1 MAVCDWQFNPNDR
14 RKCPYEPMKVFS
26 GIAVSPGVVTGPAM
40 VLGSDNFRIPRKF
53 VSRDAVDAELQRFH
67 VALDLV
73 CKDIKGNE
81 QLVSSQ
87 LGAQYGAIFSAHLQM
102 AQDPRLIREVE
113 SLIRDQSRSPEF
125 AVSRVLRSYAE
136 QLQKMGD
143 RYLSERAL
151 DIFDL
156 EKRLLRKLLGESRE
170 ELRNLTEPVIILAH
184 DLTPG
189 ETATLNTKFV
199 LGFATEVGGHTSH
212 TAILAGALEIPA
224 IVGLGRCLAGISGGE
239 TVILDGDHGRVII
252 DPDSESLTRVQHS
265 QARSQ
270 RVRDRLGEMGSL
282 PAETQDGQRV
292 TICGNIEFP
301 EEVRQCI
308 KRGAD
313 GIGLYRTEFL
323 FLSGNREPSESDHYE
338 AYCRVVEACGDLP
351 VVIRTLDIG
360 ADKVPQLM
368 ADQFAES
375 ANPMLG
381 LRSIRLSLRN
391 TQMFKRQLRAILRAS
406 VHGNVRVMFPL
417 VATLL
422 EFRQAKMILMDVM
435 EDLEDEGI
443 PFQRN
448 LPVGMMVE
456 VPSAVILAEEFA
468 REVDFF
474 SIGTND
480 LIQYTLA
487 CDRSDPTVAHLYRSG
502 DPSILR
508 LIQMVLRAAEKH
520 GKPVTVCGQMSSD
533 PRFIPLLLGM
543 GLRSLSATPQAIPR
557 LKEVVRNLSISEA
570 ERISQHA
577 CSLDLARDVEHYLQ
591 GELSR
596 LCPDL
601 VDEVGF

>member
-1 MAVCDWQFNPNDR
+1 
-14 RKCPYEPMKVFS
+14 MKVYT
-26 GIAVSPGVVTGPAM
+26 GIAVSPGVVSGPVL
-40 VLGSDNFRIPRKF
+40 VLGSENFRIPRKF
-53 VSRDAVDAELQRFH
+53 VSRDAIDDELHRFH
-67 VALDLV
+67 VALDDV
-73 CKDIKGNE
+73 CRDIKSNE

-102 AQDPRLIREVE
+102 AEDPRLIREVE
-113 SLIRDQSRSPEF
+113 ALIREQTRSPEF

-136 QLQKMGD
+136 QLEKMGD
-143 RYLSERAL
+143 RYLSERTL
-151 DIFDL
+151 DIYDL
-156 EKRLLRKLLGESRE
+156 EKRLLRQLLGESRE
-170 ELRNLTEPVIILAH
+170 ELRNLTEPVILLAH
-184 DLTPG
+184 DLTPS
-189 ETATLNTKFV
+189 ETATLDTKFV

-224 IVGLGRCLAGISGGE
+224 VVGLGRCLSSVSGGE
-239 TVILDGDHGRVII
+239 AVILDGDHGRVII
-252 DPDSESLTRVQHS
+252 DPDSATVHRVYDM
-265 QARSQ
+265 QARSLKI
-270 RVRDRLGEMGSL
+270 RERLRLMETL
-282 PAETQDGQRV
+282 PAETPDGQRV
-292 TICGNIEFP
+292 TIYGNIEFP
-301 EEVRQCI
+301 EEVRHCI
-308 KRGAD
+308 TRGAD
-313 GIGLYRTEFL
+313 GVGLYRTEFL

-360 ADKVPQLM
+360 ADKVPQLL
-368 ADQFAES
+368 DSQFSEIQ
-375 ANPMLG
+375 NPMLG
-381 LRSIRLSLRN
+381 LRSIRLSLLN
-391 TQMFKRQLRAILRAS
+391 TPMFKRQLRAILRAS

-417 VATLL
+417 IATLL

-448 LPVGMMVE
+448 IPIGMMVE
-456 VPSAVILAEEFA
+456 VPSAVMLAEEFA

-487 CDRSDPTVAHLYRSG
+487 CDRSDPAVANLYRSG

-508 LIQMVLRAAEKH
+508 LIQMVLRAAEKY
-520 GKPVTVCGQMSSD
+520 GKSVTVCGQMSSD

-557 LKEVVRNLSISEA
+557 LKEVVRNLSISDA
-570 ERISQHA
+570 VRISQHA

-601 VDEVGF
+601 VDNIGF

>member
-1 MAVCDWQFNPNDR
+1 
-14 RKCPYEPMKVFS
+14 MKVFS
-26 GIAVSPGVVTGPAM
+26 GIAVSPGMVSGPAL
-40 VLGSDNFRIPRKF
+40 VLGSENFRIPRKY
-53 VSRDAVDAELQRFH
+53 VSKDAIDAELQRFH

-113 SLIRDQSRSPEF
+113 SLIRDQCRSPEF
-125 AVSRVLRSYAE
+125 AASRVLRSYAE

-170 ELRNLTEPVIILAH
+170 ELSNLTEPVIILAH

-189 ETATLNTKFV
+189 ETATLNTKYV

-224 IVGLGRCLAGISGGE
+224 IVGMGRCLAEISGGE

-252 DPDSESLTRVQHS
+252 DPDEETLARVQHS

-313 GIGLYRTEFL
+313 GVGLYRTEFL

-406 VHGNVRVMFPL
+406 VHGNVRIMFPL

-448 LPVGMMVE
+448 VPIGMMVE

-520 GKPVTVCGQMSSD
+520 GKSVTVCGQMSSD

-557 LKEVVRNLSISEA
+557 LKEVVRNLSITEA

>member
-1 MAVCDWQFNPNDR
+1 
-14 RKCPYEPMKVFS
+14 MKVFS
-26 GIAVSPGVVTGPAM
+26 GIAVSPGVVAGPAM
-40 VLGSDNFRIPRKF
+40 VLGSENFRIPRKF
-53 VSRDAVDAELQRFH
+53 VSRDAVDAELLRFH

-125 AVSRVLRSYAE
+125 AASRVLRSYAE

-189 ETATLNTKFV
+189 ETATLNTKYV

-224 IVGLGRCLAGISGGE
+224 IVGLGRCLAEISGGE

-252 DPDSESLTRVQHS
+252 DPDSDSLARVQHS

-270 RVRDRLGEMGSL
+270 RVRERLGELGSL

-313 GIGLYRTEFL
+313 GVGLYRTEFL

-406 VHGNVRVMFPL
+406 VHGNVRIMFPL
-417 VATLL
+417 VSTLL

-435 EDLEDEGI
+435 EDLEEEGV

-448 LPVGMMVE
+448 VPIGMMVE

-520 GKPVTVCGQMSSD
+520 GKSVTVCGQMSSD

-557 LKEVVRNLSISEA
+557 LKEVVRNLSITEA

>member
-1 MAVCDWQFNPNDR
+1 
-14 RKCPYEPMKVFS
+14 MKVYT
-26 GIAVSPGVVTGPAM
+26 GIAVSPGVVSGPVL
-40 VLGSDNFRIPRKF
+40 VLGSENFRIPRKY
-53 VSRDAVDAELQRFH
+53 VNRDAIDDELHRFH
-67 VALDLV
+67 AALEHV
-73 CKDIKGNE
+73 CRDIKSNE
-81 QLVSSQ
+81 QLVSAQ

-113 SLIRDQSRSPEF
+113 ALIREQTRSPEF
-125 AVSRVLRSYAE
+125 AVSRVLRSFAE
-136 QLQKMGD
+136 QLEKMGD

-156 EKRLLRKLLGESRE
+156 EKRLLRQLLGESRE
-170 ELRNLTEPVIILAH
+170 ELRNLTQPVIVLAH
-184 DLTPG
+184 DLTPS
-189 ETATLNTKFV
+189 ETATLDTKFV
-199 LGFATEVGGHTSH
+199 LGFATEVGGRTSH

-224 IVGLGRCLAGISGGE
+224 IVGLGRCLAGVSGGE
-239 TVILDGDHGRVII
+239 TAILDGDNGRVII
-252 DPDSESLTRVQHS
+252 DPDSETVARVQDM
-265 QARSQ
+265 QIRSEKI
-270 RVRDRLGEMGSL
+270 RTRLGLMESL
-282 PAETQDGQRV
+282 PAETEDGQRV
-292 TICGNIEFP
+292 TIFGNIEFP
-301 EEVRQCI
+301 EEVRHCI

-313 GIGLYRTEFL
+313 GVGLYRTEFL

-338 AYCRVVEACGDLP
+338 AYCRVVEACGNLP

-368 ADQFAES
+368 ESQFANS
-375 ANPMLG
+375 QNPMLG
-381 LRSIRLSLRN
+381 LRSIRLSLLN
-391 TQMFKRQLRAILRAS
+391 TPMFKRQLRAILRAS

-417 VATLL
+417 ISTLL
-422 EFRQAKMILMDVM
+422 EFRQAKMILTDVM

-448 LPVGMMVE
+448 IPVGMMVE

-487 CDRSDPTVAHLYRSG
+487 CDRSDPSVANLYRSG

-508 LIQMVLRAAEKH
+508 LIQMVLRAAEKY
-520 GKPVTVCGQMSSD
+520 GKSVTVCGQMSSE

-570 ERISQHA
+570 VRISQHA
-577 CSLDLARDVEHYLQ
+577 SSLDLARDVEHYLQ

-601 VDEVGF
+601 VDAVEF

>member
-1 MAVCDWQFNPNDR
+1 
-14 RKCPYEPMKVFS
+14 MKVFT
-26 GIAVSPGVVTGPAM
+26 GIAVSPGVVSGPVL
-40 VLGSDNFRIPRKF
+40 VLGSENFRIPRKY
-53 VSRDAVDAELQRFH
+53 VGRDAIDDEVQRFH
-67 VALDLV
+67 AALEHV
-73 CKDIKGNE
+73 CHDIKANE
-81 QLVSSQ
+81 QLVSAQ

-102 AQDPRLIREVE
+102 AQDPRLVREVE
-113 SLIRDQSRSPEF
+113 ALIREQTRSPEF

-136 QLQKMGD
+136 QLEKMGD

-156 EKRLLRKLLGESRE
+156 EKRLLRQLLGESRE
-170 ELRNLTEPVIILAH
+170 ELKNLTEPVIVLAH
-184 DLTPG
+184 DLTPS

-199 LGFATEVGGHTSH
+199 LGFATEVGGRTSH

-224 IVGLGRCLAGISGGE
+224 IVGLGRCVAGVSGGE
-239 TVILDGDHGRVII
+239 TVILDGDNGRFMI
-252 DPDSESLTRVQHS
+252 DPDSETVARVYDM
-265 QARSQ
+265 QARSE
-270 RVRDRLGEMGSL
+270 RIRLRLGLMEAL

-292 TICGNIEFP
+292 TIFGNIEFP
-301 EEVRQCI
+301 EEVSHCI
-308 KRGAD
+308 RRGAD
-313 GIGLYRTEFL
+313 GVGLYRTEFL
-323 FLSGNREPSESDHYE
+323 FLTGNREPSESDHYE
-338 AYCRVVEACGDLP
+338 AYCKVVEACGDLP

-360 ADKVPQLM
+360 ADKVPQLLEH
-368 ADQFAES
+368 QFAEVQ
-375 ANPMLG
+375 NPMLG
-381 LRSIRLSLRN
+381 LRSIRLSLLN
-391 TQMFKRQLRAILRAS
+391 TPMFKRQLRAILRAS

-417 VATLL
+417 ISTLL
-422 EFRQAKMILMDVM
+422 EFRQAKMILTDVM
-435 EDLEDEGI
+435 EDLEEEGI

-448 LPVGMMVE
+448 IPIGMMVE

-487 CDRSDPTVAHLYRSG
+487 CDRSDPTVSNLYRSG

-508 LIQMVLRAAEKH
+508 LIQMVLRAAEKY

-570 ERISQHA
+570 VRISQHA

-601 VDEVGF
+601 VDTVEF

>member
-1 MAVCDWQFNPNDR
+1 
-14 RKCPYEPMKVFS
+14 MKVYT
-26 GIAVSPGVVTGPAM
+26 GIAVSPGVVSAPVL
-40 VLGSDNFRIPRKF
+40 VLGSENFRIPRKY
-53 VSRDAVDAELQRFH
+53 VGRDAIDDEVHRFH
-67 VALDLV
+67 AALEHV
-73 CKDIKGNE
+73 CCDIKANE

-113 SLIRDQSRSPEF
+113 SLIREQTRSPEF

-156 EKRLLRKLLGESRE
+156 EKRLLRQLLGESRE
-170 ELRNLTEPVIILAH
+170 ELSNLTEPVVVLAH
-184 DLTPG
+184 DLTPS
-189 ETATLNTKFV
+189 ETATLNTEFV
-199 LGFATEVGGHTSH
+199 LGFATEVGGRTSH

-224 IVGLGRCLAGISGGE
+224 IVGLGRFLAGVSGGE
-239 TVILDGDHGRVII
+239 TVILDGDNGRVII
-252 DPDSESLTRVQHS
+252 DPDAETLARVKDM
-265 QARSQ
+265 QARSE
-270 RVRDRLGEMGSL
+270 RIRLRLGLMEAL

-313 GIGLYRTEFL
+313 GVGLYRTEFL

-360 ADKVPQLM
+360 ADKVPQLLQS
-368 ADQFAES
+368 QFSES
-375 ANPMLG
+375 QNPMLG
-381 LRSIRLSLRN
+381 LRSIRLSLLN
-391 TQMFKRQLRAILRAS
+391 TPMFKRQLRAILRAS
-406 VHGNVRVMFPL
+406 IHGNVSVMFPL
-417 VATLL
+417 ISTLL
-422 EFRQAKMILMDVM
+422 EYRQAKMILMDVM

-448 LPVGMMVE
+448 IPVGMMVE

-487 CDRSDPTVAHLYRSG
+487 CDRSDPTVSNLYRSG

-508 LIQMVLRAAEKH
+508 LIQMVLRAAEKY

-557 LKEVVRNLSISEA
+557 LKEVVRNLSIFEA
-570 ERISQHA
+570 VRISRHA

-591 GELSR
+591 GDLSR

-601 VDEVGF
+601 VDTVEF

>member
-1 MAVCDWQFNPNDR
+1 
-14 RKCPYEPMKVFS
+14 MKVYT
-26 GIAVSPGVVTGPAM
+26 GIAVSPGVVSGPVL
-40 VLGSDNFRIPRKF
+40 VLGSDNFRIPRKY
-53 VSRDAVDAELQRFH
+53 VNRDAIDDELHRFH
-67 VALDLV
+67 AAHEHV
-73 CKDIKGNE
+73 CRDIKSNE
-81 QLVSSQ
+81 QLVSAQ

-113 SLIRDQSRSPEF
+113 ALIREQTRSPEF

-136 QLQKMGD
+136 QLEKMGD

-156 EKRLLRKLLGESRE
+156 EKRLLRQLLGESRE
-170 ELRNLTEPVIILAH
+170 ELRNLTEAVIVLAH
-184 DLTPG
+184 DLTPS
-189 ETATLNTKFV
+189 ETATLDTKFV
-199 LGFATEVGGHTSH
+199 LGFATEVGGRTSH

-224 IVGLGRCLAGISGGE
+224 IVGLGRCLAGVSGGE
-239 TVILDGDHGRVII
+239 TVILDGDNGRVII
-252 DPDSESLTRVQHS
+252 DPDSEMVARVQDM
-265 QARSQ
+265 QIRSEKI
-270 RVRDRLGEMGSL
+270 RTRLGLMEAL
-282 PAETQDGQRV
+282 PAETEDGQRV

-313 GIGLYRTEFL
+313 GVGLYRTEFL

-360 ADKVPQLM
+360 ADKVPKLLES
-368 ADQFAES
+368 QFS
-375 ANPMLG
+375 KSQNPMLG
-381 LRSIRLSLRN
+381 LRSIRLSLLN
-391 TQMFKRQLRAILRAS
+391 TPMFKRQLRAILRAS

-417 VATLL
+417 ISTLL

-448 LPVGMMVE
+448 IPIGMMVE

-487 CDRSDPTVAHLYRSG
+487 CDRSDPAVSNLYRSG

-570 ERISQHA
+570 VRISQHA
-577 CSLDLARDVEHYLQ
+577 SSLDLARDVEHYLQ

>member
-1 MAVCDWQFNPNDR
+1 
-14 RKCPYEPMKVFS
+14 MKVFS
-26 GIAVSPGVVTGPAM
+26 GIAVSPGMVSGPAL
-40 VLGSDNFRIPRKF
+40 VLGSENFRIPRKF
-53 VSRDAVDAELQRFH
+53 VSKDAIDAELQRFH
-67 VALDLV
+67 IALDLV

-113 SLIRDQSRSPEF
+113 SLIRDQCRSPEF

-170 ELRNLTEPVIILAH
+170 ELSNLTEPVIILAH

-189 ETATLNTKFV
+189 ETATLNTKYV

-224 IVGLGRCLAGISGGE
+224 IVGLGRCLAEISGGE
-239 TVILDGDHGRVII
+239 SVILDGDHGRVII
-252 DPDSESLTRVQHS
+252 DPDDETLARVQHS

-282 PAETQDGQRV
+282 PSETQDGQRV

-313 GIGLYRTEFL
+313 GVGLYRTEFL

-406 VHGNVRVMFPL
+406 VHGNVRIMCPL

-448 LPVGMMVE
+448 VPIGMMVE

-557 LKEVVRNLSISEA
+557 LKEVVRNLSITEA

>member
-1 MAVCDWQFNPNDR
+1 
-14 RKCPYEPMKVFS
+14 
-26 GIAVSPGVVTGPAM
+26 
-40 VLGSDNFRIPRKF
+40 
-53 VSRDAVDAELQRFH
+53 
-67 VALDLV
+67 
-73 CKDIKGNE
+73 
-81 QLVSSQ
+81 
-87 LGAQYGAIFSAHLQM
+87 M

-113 SLIRDQSRSPEF
+113 SLIRDQCRSPEF

-170 ELRNLTEPVIILAH
+170 ELSNLTEPVIILAH

-189 ETATLNTKFV
+189 ETATLNTKYV

-224 IVGLGRCLAGISGGE
+224 IVGLGRCLAEISGGE
-239 TVILDGDHGRVII
+239 SVILDGDHGRVII
-252 DPDSESLTRVQHS
+252 DPDDETLARVQHS

-282 PAETQDGQRV
+282 PSETQDGQRV

-313 GIGLYRTEFL
+313 GVGLYRTEFL

-406 VHGNVRVMFPL
+406 VHGNVRIMFPL

-448 LPVGMMVE
+448 VPIGMMVE

-557 LKEVVRNLSISEA
+557 LKEVVRNLSITEA

>member
-1 MAVCDWQFNPNDR
+1 
-14 RKCPYEPMKVFS
+14 MKVFS

-40 VLGSDNFRIPRKF
+40 VLGSENFRIPRKF
-53 VSRDAVDAELQRFH
+53 VSRDAVEAELHRFH

-73 CKDIKGNE
+73 CSDIKGNE
-81 QLVSSQ
+81 ELVSSQ

-170 ELRNLTEPVIILAH
+170 ELQNLTEPVIILAH

-189 ETATLNTKFV
+189 ETATLNTKYV

-224 IVGLGRCLAGISGGE
+224 IVGMGRCLAGISGGE

-252 DPDSESLTRVQHS
+252 DPDSDSLTKVQHS
-265 QARSQ
+265 QARSR
-270 RVRDRLGEMGSL
+270 RVRERLSEMGSL

-313 GIGLYRTEFL
+313 GVGLYRTEFL

-368 ADQFAES
+368 ADQFAEC

-391 TQMFKRQLRAILRAS
+391 TAMFKRQLRAILRAS

-417 VATLL
+417 VSTLL

-448 LPVGMMVE
+448 VPVGMMVE

-520 GKPVTVCGQMSSD
+520 EKPVTVCGQMSSD

>member
-1 MAVCDWQFNPNDR
+1 
-14 RKCPYEPMKVFS
+14 MKVYT
-26 GIAVSPGVVTGPAM
+26 GIAVSPGVVTGPVL
-40 VLGSDNFRIPRKF
+40 VLGSENFRIPRKY
-53 VSRDAVDAELQRFH
+53 VNRDAIDDEIHRFH
-67 VALDLV
+67 AALEDV
-73 CKDIKGNE
+73 CRDIKSNE
-81 QLVSSQ
+81 QLVSAQ

-113 SLIRDQSRSPEF
+113 ALIREQTRSPEF
-125 AVSRVLRSYAE
+125 AVSRVLRSYAD
-136 QLQKMGD
+136 QLEKMGD

-156 EKRLLRKLLGESRE
+156 EKRLLRQLLGESRQ
-170 ELRNLTEPVIILAH
+170 ELRNLTEPVIVLAH
-184 DLTPG
+184 DLTPS
-189 ETATLNTKFV
+189 ETATLDTKFV
-199 LGFATEVGGHTSH
+199 LGFATEVGGRTSH

-224 IVGLGRCLAGISGGE
+224 IVGLGRCLAGVSGGE
-239 TVILDGDHGRVII
+239 TVILDGDNGRVII
-252 DPDSESLTRVQHS
+252 DPDSETVARVQDM
-265 QARSQ
+265 QIRSEKI
-270 RVRDRLGEMGSL
+270 RTRLGLMEAL
-282 PAETQDGQRV
+282 PAETEDGQRV

-301 EEVRQCI
+301 EEVRHCI

-313 GIGLYRTEFL
+313 GVGLYRTEFL

-360 ADKVPQLM
+360 ADKVPQLL
-368 ADQFAES
+368 ASQFS
-375 ANPMLG
+375 KSQNPMLG
-381 LRSIRLSLRN
+381 LRSIRLSLIN
-391 TQMFKRQLRAILRAS
+391 TPMFKRQLRAILRAS

-417 VATLL
+417 ISTLL

-448 LPVGMMVE
+448 IPIGMMVE

-487 CDRSDPTVAHLYRSG
+487 CDRSDPAVANLYRSG

-570 ERISQHA
+570 VRISQHA
-577 CSLDLARDVEHYLQ
+577 SSLDLARDVEHYLQ

-601 VDEVGF
+601 VDTIGF

>member
-1 MAVCDWQFNPNDR
+1 M
-14 RKCPYEPMKVFS
+14 
-26 GIAVSPGVVTGPAM
+26 
-40 VLGSDNFRIPRKF
+40 LGSENFRIPRKY
-53 VSRDAVDAELQRFH
+53 VSRDAIDDEVHRFH
-67 VALDLV
+67 AALEHV
-73 CKDIKGNE
+73 CRDIKSNE
-81 QLVSSQ
+81 QLVSAQ

-113 SLIRDQSRSPEF
+113 ALIREQTRSPEF

-136 QLQKMGD
+136 QLEKMGD

-156 EKRLLRKLLGESRE
+156 EKRLLRQLLGESRE
-170 ELRNLTEPVIILAH
+170 ELRNLTEPVIVLAH
-184 DLTPG
+184 DLTPS
-189 ETATLNTKFV
+189 ETATLDTRFV
-199 LGFATEVGGHTSH
+199 LGFATEVGGRTSH

-224 IVGLGRCLAGISGGE
+224 IVGLGRCLAGVSGGE
-239 TVILDGDHGRVII
+239 TVILDGDNGRVII
-252 DPDSESLTRVQHS
+252 DPDSETVARVQDM
-265 QARSQ
+265 QIRSEKI
-270 RVRDRLGEMGSL
+270 RKRLGLMEAL
-282 PAETQDGQRV
+282 PAETLDGQRV

-301 EEVRQCI
+301 EEVSHCI

-313 GIGLYRTEFL
+313 GVGLYRTEFL

-338 AYCRVVEACGDLP
+338 AYCRVVEACGDLQ

-360 ADKVPQLM
+360 ADKVPQLLES
-368 ADQFAES
+368 QFS
-375 ANPMLG
+375 KSQNPMLG
-381 LRSIRLSLRN
+381 LRSIRLSLLN
-391 TQMFKRQLRAILRAS
+391 TPMFKRQLRAILRAS

-417 VATLL
+417 ISTLL

-448 LPVGMMVE
+448 IPIGMMVE

-487 CDRSDPTVAHLYRSG
+487 CDRSDPAVANLYRSG

-570 ERISQHA
+570 VRISQHA
-577 CSLDLARDVEHYLQ
+577 SSLDLARDVEHYLQ

-601 VDEVGF
+601 VDTIGF

>member
-1 MAVCDWQFNPNDR
+1 
-14 RKCPYEPMKVFS
+14 MKVYT
-26 GIAVSPGVVTGPAM
+26 GIAVSPGVVSGPVL
-40 VLGSDNFRIPRKF
+40 VLGSDNFRIPRKY
-53 VSRDAVDAELQRFH
+53 VNRDAIDDELHRFH
-67 VALDLV
+67 AAHEHV
-73 CKDIKGNE
+73 CRDIKSNE
-81 QLVSSQ
+81 QLVSAQ

-113 SLIRDQSRSPEF
+113 ALIREQTRSPEF

-136 QLQKMGD
+136 QLEKMGD

-156 EKRLLRKLLGESRE
+156 EKRLLRQLLGESRE
-170 ELRNLTEPVIILAH
+170 ELRNLTEPVIVLAH
-184 DLTPG
+184 DLTPS
-189 ETATLNTKFV
+189 ETATLDTKFV
-199 LGFATEVGGHTSH
+199 LGFATEVGGRTSH

-224 IVGLGRCLAGISGGE
+224 IVGLGRCLAGVSGGE
-239 TVILDGDHGRVII
+239 TVILDGDNGRVII
-252 DPDSESLTRVQHS
+252 DPDSEMVARVQDM
-265 QARSQ
+265 QIRSEKI
-270 RVRDRLGEMGSL
+270 RTRLGLMEAL
-282 PAETQDGQRV
+282 PAETEDGQRV

-313 GIGLYRTEFL
+313 GVGLYRTEFL

-360 ADKVPQLM
+360 ADKVPKLLES
-368 ADQFAES
+368 QFS
-375 ANPMLG
+375 KSQNPMLG
-381 LRSIRLSLRN
+381 LRSIRLSLLN
-391 TQMFKRQLRAILRAS
+391 TPMFKRQLRAILRAS

-417 VATLL
+417 ISTLL

-448 LPVGMMVE
+448 IPIGMMVE

-487 CDRSDPTVAHLYRSG
+487 CDRSDPAVSNLYRSG

-520 GKPVTVCGQMSSD
+520 GKPVTVCGQMSSE

-570 ERISQHA
+570 VRISQHA
-577 CSLDLARDVEHYLQ
+577 SSLDLARDVEHYLQ

-601 VDEVGF
+601 VDTVGF